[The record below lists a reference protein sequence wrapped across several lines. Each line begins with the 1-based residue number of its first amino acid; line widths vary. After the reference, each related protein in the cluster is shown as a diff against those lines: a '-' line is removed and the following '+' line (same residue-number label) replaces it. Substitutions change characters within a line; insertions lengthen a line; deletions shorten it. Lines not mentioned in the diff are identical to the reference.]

1 MRAARNRSA
10 SPRFRTG
17 SIFWTHSRVRVT
29 AWSRQIP
36 CHRCEAGTEKIAPEM
51 AAPASI
57 IEHHPATFSRRDL
70 RNAYGSQAR
79 GPQNRIRN
87 RYPTRPPACF
97 PARPPGLDQRLASL
111 SRLSLGEGERVSRVR
126 FAAPKPRALDTLSPS
141 PEKNDLIGKRS
152 KPMRPQPD
160 FLGPPLLSLDRRCL
174 LMEAATARERST
186 QSVKT
191 P

>member
-29 AWSRQIP
+29 AWSRQIHR
-36 CHRCEAGTEKIAPEM
+36 HRCEAGTEKIAPEM

-141 PEKNDLIGKRS
+141 PEKNRS
-152 KPMRPQPD
+152 YRKAKQ
-160 FLGPPLLSLDRRCL
+160 
-174 LMEAATARERST
+174 AYATATRFSRPPPF
-186 QSVKT
+186 V